1 MIQHTVAFRLI
12 HPRGSEAEAGFLAA
26 GRRVLASIPGVE
38 DFALSEQVGK
48 KSPLTWHFSMLF
60 ADEAT
65 YAAYND
71 HPDHLHFVE
80 SRWLPEVAEFQEW
93 DLVEVL

>member
-1 MIQHTVAFRLI
+1 
-12 HPRGSEAEAGFLAA
+12 
-26 GRRVLASIPGVE
+26 
-38 DFALSEQVGK
+38 
-48 KSPLTWHFSMLF
+48 MLF